1 MRIAVLGL
9 GFMGST
15 HLKALQSL
23 PGVEIAAIYSSD
35 EAKLNGDLSGIQ
47 GNLGGPGQRF
57 DFGSVRKYREIEPL
71 LADPAVDAVDIC
83 LPTDLH
89 AAVAIEA
96 LRAGKHVLVEKPMAL
111 DAASARRMVEEADRQ
126 QRVLMTAHVLR
137 FLPMYQVL
145 RQRLHSGELGAARWA
160 MFRRRCAAPGWSQWL
175 GDPNRSG
182 GGVFDLLIHDVDM
195 CLHLFGMPQTVS
207 ATGYEALGSGID
219 LIMAELHYPG
229 QGTAF
234 ISGGWHHPKS
244 YPFSME
250 YTVVADGGTFEYNS
264 ASSAATLYLA
274 NGEIEKLKTEETDGY
289 AAELQYFADCCRT
302 GTQPELCSPEE
313 SAAAVALTRLLLDAR
328 NLNGEMIECN
338 LWTTSKSA

>member
-15 HLKALQSL
+15 HLKALQAL
-23 PGVEIAAIYSSD
+23 PGVEIAALFSSD

-47 GNLGGPGQRF
+47 GNLGGPGGHF
-57 DFGSVRKYREIEPL
+57 DFAQVRKYREIEAL
-71 LADPAVDAVDIC
+71 LADPSIDAVDIC

-89 AAVAIEA
+89 AAVTIEA

-111 DAASARRMVEEADRQ
+111 DAASAHKMVEEARRQ
-126 QRVLMTAHVLR
+126 ERVLMTAHVLR

-145 RQRLHSGELGAARWA
+145 RRRLESGELGAARWA
-160 MFRRRCAAPGWSQWL
+160 MFRRRCAAPAWSAWL
-175 GDPNRSG
+175 GDANRSG
-182 GGVFDLLIHDVDM
+182 GGVFDLLIHDVDI
-195 CLHLFGMPQTVS
+195 CLYLFGMPRTVS

-229 QGTAF
+229 LGTAF

-250 YTVVADGGTFEYNS
+250 YTIVADGGTFEYNS
-264 ASSAATLYLA
+264 ASGPPTLYLA
-274 NGEIEKLKTEETDGY
+274 NGDREILEAEETNGY
-289 AAELQYFADCCRT
+289 AAELQYFVDCCRT
-302 GTQPELCSPEE
+302 GTQPDLCAPQE
-313 SAAAVALTRLLLDAR
+313 SAAAVALTRVLLDAR
-328 NLNGEMIECN
+328 NQNGEIIECN